1 MKYLIQAGKLFA
13 IENGKASLSLASIQS
28 PFYSV
33 RRAILSAEGQVLLFT
48 DIRADSRSGR
58 KAGNQYIITD
68 AQRNVVLSGK
78 PECSADGDPGHIP
91 RADRVQLEM
100 NQSVCSLRM
109 LNSQNYR
116 LENAQGQK
124 VVEIIHNGIGGG
136 WTVEADASVSPAL
149 LLGIF
154 IFSRYLDKE
163 NKFVVI

>member
-1 MKYLIQAGKLFA
+1 MKYLIRAGKLFS

-33 RRAILSAEGQVLLFT
+33 RRTILSAEGQAALFT
-48 DIRADSRSGR
+48 DIRVHSRSGK
-58 KAGNQYIITD
+58 KARNQYIITD
-68 AQRNVVLSGK
+68 LQRHVVLSGK
-78 PECSADGDPGHIP
+78 PECSADDNPDHVP
-91 RADRVQLEM
+91 RTDRVQLEI
-100 NQSVCSLRM
+100 NQSICSLQM

-116 LENAQGQK
+116 LENAHGQK
-124 VVEIIHNGIGGG
+124 VVEIIHNGIDGG
-136 WTVEADASVSPAL
+136 WTVEADPSMSPEL